1 MHWRVRV
8 KNNLLLAVWR
18 YLFRASSSAAKPT
31 VARSANHGQGQLAFM
46 TPGHHRVRNL
56 VVRELPRIAKPLTP
70 DWIAS
75 QVNMPEEA
83 IIAILDDLE
92 RHLTYLFRNA
102 EGAVVWAYPVTIE
115 PTAHRMTLSTGEQTY
130 AA

>member
-1 MHWRVRV
+1 MLWRVRV

-31 VARSANHGQGQLAFM
+31 VARLTKHGEGQLAFM
-46 TPGHHRVRNL
+46 TPEHHRVRNL

-75 QVNMPEEA
+75 QVNLPGEA
-83 IIAILDDLE
+83 VVAILDDLE
-92 RHLTYLFRNA
+92 KHLTFVFRNA
-102 EGAVVWAYPVTIE
+102 DGAVVWAYPVTIE
-115 PTAHRMTLSTGEQTY
+115 PTVHRMTLSTGEQIY